1 MSVENQNYS
10 PDSGKKYKSDG
21 SIVYD
26 GDIAE
31 LVSEIVSSSMGG
43 NGGAYVTVGTYEPPD
58 GYHIAVIEARTE
70 SSITAVG
77 NVTGI
82 ATRTLEVNGKFYGK
96 YTSVT
101 IHSGEAI
108 LYYGVS

>member
-43 NGGAYVTVGTYEPPD
+43 NGGA
-58 GYHIAVIEARTE
+58 
-70 SSITAVG
+70 
-77 NVTGI
+77 
-82 ATRTLEVNGKFYGK
+82 
-96 YTSVT
+96 
-101 IHSGEAI
+101 
-108 LYYGVS
+108 